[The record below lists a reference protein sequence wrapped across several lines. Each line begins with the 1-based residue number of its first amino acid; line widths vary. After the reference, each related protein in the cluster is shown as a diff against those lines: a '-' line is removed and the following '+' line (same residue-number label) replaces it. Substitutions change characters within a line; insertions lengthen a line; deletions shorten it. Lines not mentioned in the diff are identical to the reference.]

1 MPRLYWDTIE
11 LGDPVAPLQKPPVT
25 RVHIAK
31 FAGASQDWSPLH
43 LDDEFAKSAG
53 YGSVFAHG
61 AISLGFAVEAVQRWL
76 ENGRVLQST
85 ATFQK
90 LVWPS
95 DILTAKGVVVNRY
108 EHNGEARVD
117 VDVWAENQN
126 HDIVMKGQLTCLL
139 WRNDKEE
146 KKSKSPWPSVSA
158 ETIAERRTAKPV
170 PKSDVE
176 AQKARIEAAAQQAQS
191 STHAAEAKKPLKP
204 AKTAAPMAKP
214 ATPPTAKPA
223 PVAAPKVVA
232 PPTKAATPAK
242 PAPAPVSVPPKS
254 KAPAAPAAPKAP
266 AKAAAV
272 APAAP
277 KAPAK
282 GAHKAASTPPT
293 PVKAAAKAPP
303 AKEPAKEPAKAV
315 GKAPTKPAKPAPK
328 APAKPAPKAP
338 AKPAPKAP
346 AKPAPKTP
354 AKQAP
359 KAPAKPAP
367 KAPAKPTKKK

>member
-1 MPRLYWDTIE
+1 MTRLYWDTIE
-11 LGDPVAPLQKPPVT
+11 LGDPVAPLQKPAVT

-43 LDDEFAKSAG
+43 LDDDFAKSAG

-61 AISLGFAVEAVQRWL
+61 AISLGFAAEAVQRWL

-90 LVWPS
+90 LVWPG

-108 EHNGEARVD
+108 EHNGESRVD
-117 VDVWAENQN
+117 IDVWAENQN

-146 KKSKSPWPSVSA
+146 KKAKGPWPTVSP

-176 AQKARIEAAAQQAQS
+176 AQKARLEAAAQQAQAA
-191 STHAAEAKKPLKP
+191 THAAEAKKPIKP
-204 AKTAAPMAKP
+204 AKPAAVPVKPAPAAAP
-214 ATPPTAKPA
+214 AKPA
-223 PVAAPKVVA
+223 PVPPKPAAKPAAPPPKPAAKPAAA
-232 PPTKAATPAK
+232 PPKPAAKPAAAKVAAGAKAPVKPAPAKSAPKAPAKPAPKAPAK
-242 PAPAPVSVPPKS
+242 PAPAK
-254 KAPAAPAAPKAP
+254 PA
-266 AKAAAV
+266 
-272 APAAP
+272 
-277 KAPAK
+277 
-282 GAHKAASTPPT
+282 
-293 PVKAAAKAPP
+293 
-303 AKEPAKEPAKAV
+303 
-315 GKAPTKPAKPAPK
+315 PAKPAPK

-346 AKPAPKTP
+346 ATP
-354 AKQAP
+354 V
-359 KAPAKPAP
+359 
-367 KAPAKPTKKK
+367 KKKK